1 VWGEVTTGR
10 ERVERGRFFF
20 SSNFCEGCFSLSFKK
35 KRERRKE
42 RKKTPLPPPPPKSD
56 GTLDK
61 HDENKRCL
69 QNARAEIPYPQ
80 SSGGDGLVLMKHGGG
95 TKRMKRRKTTTP
107 RKTTTL
113 LLLLLLLLST

>member
-1 VWGEVTTGR
+1 VWGEEKTGR

-42 RKKTPLPPPPPKSD
+42 RKKTPLPPPHRKATGHWIS
-56 GTLDK
+56 TMK
-61 HDENKRCL
+61 IKRCL
-69 QNARAEIPYPQ
+69 HNARAEIPYPQ
-80 SSGGDGLVLMKHGGG
+80 SSGGDGSVLMKHGGG
-95 TKRMKRRKTTTP
+95 TERMKRRKTTTP

-113 LLLLLLLLST
+113 LLLLLST